1 MGGRSQPAGA
11 PTPRRSVWTRA
22 RSLRTLPQSGFC
34 CGYGFRTTVAVDTT
48 RGATLAKV
56 AREWARVL
64 KPASRAVLLTS
75 EAQLP
80 ALREALRGSGR
91 LHILCERPCALGYSK
106 AVIVVAER
114 GSDDEH
120 EAAERDAT
128 RAADDESAATGG
140 ADVVVVARALPWE
153 EPNGRRSDW
162 YALRKTNR
170 TPMVP
175 FCLARSPLR
184 DREGRDSSISYVD
197 HEIE

>member
-1 MGGRSQPAGA
+1 MSTILGGDGPDFIK
-11 PTPRRSVWTRA
+11 PRRLLRPPDVGPTRST
-22 RSLRTLPQSGFC
+22 RLRGGF
-34 CGYGFRTTVAVDTT
+34 GGVVDT
-48 RGATLAKV
+48 
-56 AREWARVL
+56 
-64 KPASRAVLLTS
+64 SRC
-75 EAQLP
+75 
-80 ALREALRGSGR
+80 R
-91 LHILCERPCALGYSK
+91 LDMVMRAMSQ

-175 FCLARSPLR
+175 FCSARSPR
-184 DREGRDSSISYVD
+184 CETERVVIRASHMETTR
-197 HEIE
+197 